1 MSDNDLVKHL
11 DLVNSVAT
19 EYLKGLDAS
28 EISRQLDIPRPKVM
42 TLLNDW
48 RAMASN
54 NQAIHA
60 RAKEALAGA
69 DQHYSSLI
77 KKAYEVIDV
86 ADINTNLGAKTQA
99 IKLIADIE
107 SKRLEMLQKAGLLDN
122 KEIAEQIIEMERKQD
137 VLMKILKEVAS
148 KHPEV
153 REEIM
158 RRLSEI
164 QTEVVVKTTLLPLA
178 VLILSINF
186 FASKIHQGIL
196 GNHRTMR

>member
-60 RAKEALAGA
+60 RAKEALSGA

-86 ADINTNLGAKTQA
+86 ADTNTNLGAKTQA

-122 KEIAEQIIEMERKQD
+122 KEIAEQIIEMERKQE

-164 QTEVVVKTTLLPLA
+164 QTEVVV
-178 VLILSINF
+178 IDND
-186 FASKIHQGIL
+186 
-196 GNHRTMR
+196 

>member
-1 MSDNDLVKHL
+1 MSENDLVKHL

-28 EISRQLDIPRPKVM
+28 QISRQLNIPRPKVM
-42 TLLNDW
+42 SLLNDW
-48 RAMASN
+48 RAMAAN

-69 DQHYSSLI
+69 DQHFSSLI
-77 KKAYEVIDV
+77 KKSYEVIDV
-86 ADINTNLGAKTQA
+86 ADQNSNLGAKTQA

-158 RRLSEI
+158 RRLSEV
-164 QTEVVVKTTLLPLA
+164 QTEVIV
-178 VLILSINF
+178 IDNDWF
-186 FASKIHQGIL
+186 
-196 GNHRTMR
+196 

>member
-86 ADINTNLGAKTQA
+86 ADTNTNLGAKTQA

-122 KEIAEQIIEMERKQD
+122 KEIAEQIIEMERKQE

-164 QTEVVVKTTLLPLA
+164 QTEVIV
-178 VLILSINF
+178 IDNNWF
-186 FASKIHQGIL
+186 
-196 GNHRTMR
+196 

>member
-1 MSDNDLVKHL
+1 MSDDLVKHL
-11 DLVNSVAT
+11 DLVNQVAA

-28 EISRQLDIPRPKVM
+28 QISKELDLPRQRVL
-42 TLLNDW
+42 TLLSDW
-48 RAMASN
+48 REMAAS

-86 ADINTNLGAKTQA
+86 ADVNSNLGAKTQA

-122 KEIAEQIIEMERKQD
+122 KEIAEQIIEMERKHD
-137 VLMKILKEVAS
+137 VLIKLLKDIAS
-148 KHPEV
+148 EHPEI
-153 REEIM
+153 RHKIM
-158 RRLSEI
+158 ERLSSI
-164 QTEVVVKTTLLPLA
+164 QNEVVIVDA
-178 VLILSINF
+178 
-186 FASKIHQGIL
+186 
-196 GNHRTMR
+196 